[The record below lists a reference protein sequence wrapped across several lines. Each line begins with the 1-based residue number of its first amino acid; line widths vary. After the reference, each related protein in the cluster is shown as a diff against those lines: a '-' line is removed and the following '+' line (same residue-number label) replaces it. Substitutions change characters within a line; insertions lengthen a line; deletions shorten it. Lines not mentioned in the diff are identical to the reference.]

1 LAELAV
7 LDAGPGIPPADLAK
21 VFEPFY
27 SGKAEGMGIGLS
39 ISRGVAEAH
48 GGSLVAEN
56 RPEGG
61 ACFRLTLPTLP
72 A

>member
-1 LAELAV
+1 M

-27 SGKAEGMGIGLS
+27 SQKAGGMGIGLS
-39 ISRGVAEAH
+39 ISRSVAEAH

-56 RPEGG
+56 RADGG
-61 ACFRLTLPTLP
+61 ACFRLILPTQQS
-72 A
+72 